1 MRDLRCD
8 DMQAHQSPENPN
20 QKDYRLRND
29 VLYKAILRAVVKQY
43 SNDFRD
49 FVKLK
54 MSYRDNPTL
63 TKYYVRNLI
72 SRELFMELVTEYT
85 SELLLN
91 REVSI
96 LLKNIDIDTLEF
108 YVALL
113 VDRKLTRKYFNEFDQ
128 RQEAKRVYECIQN
141 FTKIKFLALGKTS
154 EINFILETLF
164 TKSTVEKYKSGIKTL
179 IELLASCR

>member
-1 MRDLRCD
+1 
-8 DMQAHQSPENPN
+8 
-20 QKDYRLRND
+20 
-29 VLYKAILRAVVKQY
+29 
-43 SNDFRD
+43 
-49 FVKLK
+49 
-54 MSYRDNPTL
+54 
-63 TKYYVRNLI
+63 
-72 SRELFMELVTEYT
+72 MELVTEYT

-113 VDRKLTRKYFNEFDQ
+113 VDRKLTRKYFNGFDQ

-141 FTKIKFLALGKTS
+141 FTKIKFLALSKTS